1 VSIYKSSIVVL
12 DSLTRKDYGV
22 IGGGLAALLA
32 ASTASMIAGASIKI
46 EALGDVALAISAI
59 FAMYFVYKGIN
70 LVGGVAG
77 RALALVAI
85 SVGYYGIYILPHLY
99 WHITGVRQVG
109 PVSGAAIETFFHAS
123 TALIFFIAAWG
134 FFVFY
139 KGGKE

>member
-1 VSIYKSSIVVL
+1 MVL
-12 DSLTRKDYGV
+12 DSLTRKDFGV
-22 IGGGLAALLA
+22 IGGGIGVLVA
-32 ASTASMIAGASIKI
+32 ASLLSMAAGASIKI

-59 FAMYFVYKGIN
+59 FALYFVYKGIN

-109 PVSGAAIETFFHAS
+109 PLSGAAIETFFHAS

-134 FFVFY
+134 FYVFY